1 MQTITLYR
9 YEREGGGYTVSPNKP
24 NTEYTITYRLVADE
38 GMVLTNGEVQT
49 TCIDTDTPSE
59 WTEIPE
65 PIEPTDDV
73 G

>member
-1 MQTITLYR
+1 MQTITLYK
-9 YEREGGGYTVSPNKP
+9 YEREGGGTTVSPNKP

-49 TCIDTDTPSE
+49 TCIDTDNPQE

-65 PIEPTDDV
+65 PEPTDDV